1 MMIGDITPFLYVG
14 NPGWDVGE
22 GVLSGAPGDVA
33 EQILADTADGVNQ
46 LQVRFKAR
54 SCDEICDQIEAFGT
68 EVAPILT
75 KI

>member
-14 NPGWDVGE
+14 NASWDLPE
-22 GVLSGAPGDVA
+22 GTLTGPPGDIA

-46 LQVRFKAR
+46 LQVRFR
-54 SCDEICDQIEAFGT
+54 SRSIDEQCDQMTAFAT

>member
-1 MMIGDITPFLYVG
+1 MMIGDITPVLYVG
-14 NPGWDVGE
+14 TPSWDVGADT
-22 GVLSGAPGDVA
+22 LSGAPGDIA

-46 LQVRFKAR
+46 LQVRFR
-54 SCDEICDQIEAFGT
+54 SRSVDEQCDQMAAFAT